1 MNSLPYELLD
11 AIVHEVPPGQN
22 LLQVRMLN
30 RTFCAITTPLIFRRV
45 DVTNTPESARTFSNI
60 LRSKAL
66 ACVVQE
72 IVFRE
77 NYAVLMGKG
86 LYLFQGKCVQP
97 YSKGFEAD
105 VI

>member
-30 RTFCAITTPLIFRRV
+30 RTFCAITTSLIFRRV

-72 IVFRE
+72 IDFRE

-97 YSKGFEAD
+97 YSEGFEAD

>member
-1 MNSLPYELLD
+1 MNSLPYELLN
-11 AIVHEVPPGQN
+11 AIVHEVPPGHT

-30 RTFCAITTPLIFRRV
+30 QTFCEITTPLIFRRV

-60 LRSKAL
+60 LRSKTL

-77 NYAVLMGKG
+77 NYAVVTGKG
-86 LYLFQGKCVQP
+86 LYLFQGKCV
-97 YSKGFEAD
+97 
-105 VI
+105 